1 MMNIDDIPQYTVYRG
16 VRNMRGSG
24 IGLGNAFGYL
34 KKLITPFIKKKLVEF
49 RQDAKPLLEEI
60 GKSVVKGTSNVA
72 TDLLEGKK
80 FKESTRKRFE
90 EFEKQMNDLSE
101 KSKNMEG
108 KGLHS
113 SYNTPIKRK
122 KSSKTKSTK
131 RKRDI
136 FDLQK

>member
-1 MMNIDDIPQYTVYRG
+1 MQQYPVFRG

-34 KKLITPFIKKKLVEF
+34 RKWIMPFIKKKMAEF
-49 RQDAKPLLEEI
+49 KTDAMPLLEEI
-60 GKSVVKGTSNVA
+60 GKSVIKGTSNVA
-72 TDLLEGKK
+72 TDLIEGKK
-80 FKESTRKRFE
+80 FKESTRKRFQ
-90 EFEKQMNDLSE
+90 EFEKQMNELSE
-101 KSKNMEG
+101 KSNNMEG

-122 KSSKTKSTK
+122 KFSKKKITK